1 MRSVYPKNKSEVIS
15 NEMISIDTLLDTAKD
30 AHKVIV
36 NILQQT
42 RGVVIHAAS
51 NAKNQQDRD
60 NLQAVAKVWDV
71 LGL

>member
-1 MRSVYPKNKSEVIS
+1 
-15 NEMISIDTLLDTAKD
+15 LDTAKD